1 MNKSPTSSILRTP
14 SDSKEKPMAL
24 VDFLEKGEGE
34 LILNEGSP
42 FGEAGFVDDRENEL
56 KKGLK
61 NRHVQ
66 LIALGGAIGTGLF
79 LGSGQVLYT
88 TGPGPLWIS
97 YIVMSAVVWFVMN
110 MLAEMA
116 AFLPVPGAGSQQFI
130 NDFTDPSIG
139 FALGYNYWYGF
150 SILVATETVAAA
162 MLIQYW
168 TTDVHIAIWISIL
181 LALMLLL
188 NVLPVQFFG
197 EAEFFFASI
206 KIFAITG
213 LIIVGIVLFFGGGP
227 TNDMLGFRHWADGN
241 AFHEHLVPGSTGRFL
256 ATWTA
261 IVRAGYSFI
270 MSPELIVACS
280 GEVVRPRR
288 IIPRCANQFIYRL
301 AFFYIIGSLV
311 IGIIADSRSERLMGE
326 SGDASASPFV
336 VGIQNAGIPVLNH
349 IINAV
354 ILTSAAS
361 AGNSFFYAGS
371 RTLYSLAKKG
381 LAPKIFAR
389 VNRYGV
395 PINCVLVVFAV
406 GCLAYLN
413 VSSSSSE
420 VFAWF
425 SNISTISGYISWTTA
440 AFAYTRW
447 RKAIKARGLESRVP
461 YKTPFQPYG
470 AYFVMSFV
478 ILVTLTNGY
487 AVFFEF
493 NIADFIAAYVTL
505 PIVLGLYVGHRLYS
519 YFWVGRKRWLNPL
532 DEFDFT
538 KLEMVEEEE
547 RNYIHPIPRN
557 VWEKVLFKIF

>member
-1 MNKSPTSSILRTP
+1 MQRSPSSSILRSP
-14 SDSKEKPMAL
+14 SDYKEKPTQS
-24 VDFLEKGEGE
+24 VEFLEEGYGEVCSQE
-34 LILNEGSP
+34 SP
-42 FGEAGFVDDRENEL
+42 FKEHEL

-79 LGSGQVLYT
+79 LGSGQVLYQ
-88 TGPGPLWIS
+88 TGPAPLWIS
-97 YIVMSAVVWFVMN
+97 YLVMSVVVWFVMN

-116 AFLPVPGAGSQQFI
+116 AFLPVPGTGSQQFI
-130 NDFTDPSIG
+130 NDFTDPSLG

-150 SILVATETVAAA
+150 SILVATEIVAAA

-168 TTDVHIAIWISIL
+168 TTDVHIAVWISIL
-181 LALMLLL
+181 LAMMLIL
-188 NVLPVQFFG
+188 NLLPVQFYG

-213 LIIVGIVLFFGGGP
+213 LIILGLVLMFGGGP
-227 TNDMLGFRHWADGN
+227 TGDRLGFRHWTGGN
-241 AFHEHLVPGSTGRFL
+241 AFHQHLVPGSTGRFL

-311 IGIIADSRSERLMGE
+311 IGIIADSRSTMLMGE
-326 SGDASASPFV
+326 KNASASPFV

-371 RTLYSLAKKG
+371 RTLYSLAKRG
-381 LAPKIFAR
+381 LAPRLFTR
-389 VNRYGV
+389 VNRFGV
-395 PINCVLVVFAV
+395 PIYCVFVVFAV

-413 VSSSSSE
+413 VSSSSSQ
-420 VFAWF
+420 VFQWF
-425 SNISTISGYISWTTA
+425 SNITTISGYISWITA

-447 RKAIKARGLESRVP
+447 RKAIAFQGLEDRVP
-461 YKTPFQPYG
+461 YKTRFQPYG
-470 AYFVMSFV
+470 AYFVIGFV
-478 ILVTLTNGY
+478 SLITLTNGY
-487 AVFFEF
+487 AVFF
-493 NIADFIAAYVTL
+493 DFHIGDFLAAYITL
-505 PIVLGLYVGHRLYS
+505 PIVFGLYVGHRIYS
-519 YFWVGRKRWLNPL
+519 YFWVGRKRWLNPYE
-532 DEFDFT
+532 EFDFS
-538 KLEMVEEEE
+538 KLEAVEEEE
-547 RNYIHPIPRN
+547 RNYVNPIPKN
-557 VWEKVLFKIF
+557 AWEKVVFKIF